1 MNAKLNQDRAEE
13 HTQGCPEPDGD
24 EALTPDE
31 VLAWTGLLHASS
43 ALTRQLDLELRR
55 EHGLSVSEWEVLFLL
70 GRAAGGRAR
79 MSELARDTL
88 ISQGGI
94 THLVG
99 RLEKSG
105 LARKEP
111 DAQDRRVHRVA
122 LTGEGRARLETATRT
137 HFAGVREHFL
147 RHFSERELSLL
158 TGFWER
164 LLPGHAETAF
174 GPAGDPRETAG
185 QP

>member
-1 MNAKLNQDRAEE
+1 
-13 HTQGCPEPDGD
+13 
-24 EALTPDE
+24 
-31 VLAWTGLLHASS
+31 
-43 ALTRQLDLELRR
+43 
-55 EHGLSVSEWEVLFLL
+55 
-70 GRAAGGRAR
+70 
-79 MSELARDTL
+79 MSGLARDTL

-111 DAQDRRVHRVA
+111 DARDRRVNRVA
-122 LTGEGRARLETATRT
+122 LTGEGRARLAAATRT
-137 HFAGVREHFL
+137 HFAGVREHFF

-158 TGFWER
+158 AGFWER
-164 LLPGHAETAF
+164 LLPGHAETAL
-174 GPAGDPRETAG
+174 GPAGDPREAVG